1 MLLTQQL
8 IPIWNLFT
16 GLIEKDV
23 LEQVTGNAE
32 EKPEDETI
40 ENETTSIIKED
51 QAETTATPSY
61 ELEAS
66 QSPLIDTENNQ
77 SGEESAAGTTAIS
90 TEETS
95 SKKPSMKFCLHK
107 GIIIQ
112 NLTDVPSKD
121 PCQLCQYVEGEIIC
135 ASQECQAPPQ
145 EGCVKIVEEGECCP
159 KYDCDGL
166 TDETTASSGEVDLIK
181 TTASAEIKDNDIE
194 KYEHV

>member
-23 LEQVTGNAE
+23 LEQLTGNAE

-66 QSPLIDTENNQ
+66 QSPLINTENNQ
-77 SGEESAAGTTAIS
+77 SGT
-90 TEETS
+90 
-95 SKKPSMKFCLHK
+95 
-107 GIIIQ
+107 IIQ
-112 NLTDVPSKD
+112 NLTDVPIKD
-121 PCQLCQYVEGEIIC
+121 PCQLCQCVEGEIIC
-135 ASQECQAPPQ
+135 ASQEC
-145 EGCVKIVEEGECCP
+145 
-159 KYDCDGL
+159 
-166 TDETTASSGEVDLIK
+166 
-181 TTASAEIKDNDIE
+181 
-194 KYEHV
+194 